1 MNKILFNVLLLLI
14 LLSSCDPSFTDGDI
28 RDQAITTLG
37 ASNVLG
43 CDYTYEH
50 LWSLIAEDKYGR
62 ELFSFHPDEN
72 CNIIIN
78 QKTESYDYFLI
89 SQYIDY
95 ENQYIYYYPYDV
107 LLIDCDTTNSTNLYY
122 DRDEVLISTPMKE
135 FKLRNDWNKKVDLSK
150 CIRKKFEFEKD
161 LTYHC
166 FEVEN
171 ILLSEYSNIENYN
184 LNIRFCDIDKNGLE
198 LYAVSLSE
206 NEEKYTDVALA
217 ILFDINKMS
226 IKYIEIEFESD
237 KYNEILEEF
246 KISNNWEYDYY
257 VEN

>member
-1 MNKILFNVLLLLI
+1 MKKFLFSCLI
-14 LLSSCDPSFTDGDI
+14 LLMILSSCDSLGYI
-28 RDQAITTLG
+28 RDQAVTILG
-37 ASNVLG
+37 VSNILG
-43 CDYTYEH
+43 CDYSYSH
-50 LWSLIAEDKYGR
+50 IWSLIAEDKYGR
-62 ELFSFHPDEN
+62 ELFAFHPDYN
-72 CNIIIN
+72 GNIIIN

-89 SQYIDY
+89 SQHIDY

-135 FKLRNDWNKKVDLSK
+135 FKLRNDWNKEVDLTK
-150 CIRKKFEFEKD
+150 CIRKKIEFEKD

-166 FEVEN
+166 FEVES
-171 ILLSEYSNIENYN
+171 ILLNEYSNIENYN
-184 LNIRFCDIDKNGLE
+184 LDIRFCDIDKNGLE

-226 IKYIEIEFESD
+226 ITYIEIEFESD
-237 KYNEILEEF
+237 KYIEILEEF